1 MSIILLT
8 TMHSSLLHDLLRYT
22 MYDLIDGYELQYY
35 TIFKADKVYKTKK
48 TNCTI
53 AN

>member
-1 MSIILLT
+1 
-8 TMHSSLLHDLLRYT
+8 

-35 TIFKADKVYKTKK
+35 TIFKANKVYKTKK

-53 AN
+53 ANRLIMLATLSPAR